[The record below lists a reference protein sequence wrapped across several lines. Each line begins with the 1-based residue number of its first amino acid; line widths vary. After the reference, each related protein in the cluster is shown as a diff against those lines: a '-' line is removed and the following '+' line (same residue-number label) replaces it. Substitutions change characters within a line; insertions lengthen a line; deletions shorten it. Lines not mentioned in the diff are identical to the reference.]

1 MTKELIL
8 ENYGV
13 MEMEEKEKMELE
25 GGEHFCYLLYGK
37 FSNY

>member
-13 MEMEEKEKMELE
+13 MEMDENEKMKLDGGLGGLE
-25 GGEHFCYLLYGK
+25 
-37 FSNY
+37 